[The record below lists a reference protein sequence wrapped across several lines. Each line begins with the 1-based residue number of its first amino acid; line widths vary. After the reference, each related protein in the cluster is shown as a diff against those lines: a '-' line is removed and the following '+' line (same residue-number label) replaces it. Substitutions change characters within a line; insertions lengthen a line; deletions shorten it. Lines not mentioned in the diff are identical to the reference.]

1 MNPTVKEP
9 KKRFMTLKRREA
21 CLGWLFVSPA
31 LIGFSI
37 FTFGS
42 ILYSFYLS
50 LTDYDLLSAPKWV
63 GFDNYIRAFTK
74 DQYFYKYFGNT
85 LYFVVTLV
93 PIVLALSLLLA
104 ILINKKTSWVN
115 NIYRVALF
123 LPSITSTVAVSMVWL
138 WIFNPDMGL
147 INNFLMAIGLND
159 VPMWLGDTAW
169 SKPALVIMRVWQMGG
184 YYMIMFLAGLQ
195 TIPETLYEAAELDGA
210 SEIQK
215 FFRITL
221 PLLSNTTF
229 VVMILLVI
237 EAFNMFESIF
247 IMTAG
252 GPLGSTSTM
261 MYYIYEQAFS
271 SYNMGYEVH
280 FTFIAVKHLI
290 ESYGV
295 RISAEGKTFAYS
307 GDTGVCEGLYKVA
320 SGADAFLCESTFCA
334 GETAEES
341 HHLSAHTAAQTAKD
355 AGVKQLFMTHYHSEQ
370 SQALLQEA
378 RQVFPD
384 AVLTQIESA
393 YAVGEK

>member
-50 LTDYDLLSAPKWV
+50 MTDYDLVSTPKWV

-147 INNFLMAIGLND
+147 INNFLMAIGLN
-159 VPMWLGDTAW
+159 
-169 SKPALVIMRVWQMGG
+169 
-184 YYMIMFLAGLQ
+184 
-195 TIPETLYEAAELDGA
+195 GA
-210 SEIQK
+210 S
-215 FFRITL
+215 R
-221 PLLSNTTF
+221 
-229 VVMILLVI
+229 
-237 EAFNMFESIF
+237 
-247 IMTAG
+247 
-252 GPLGSTSTM
+252 
-261 MYYIYEQAFS
+261 
-271 SYNMGYEVH
+271 
-280 FTFIAVKHLI
+280 
-290 ESYGV
+290 
-295 RISAEGKTFAYS
+295 
-307 GDTGVCEGLYKVA
+307 
-320 SGADAFLCESTFCA
+320 
-334 GETAEES
+334 
-341 HHLSAHTAAQTAKD
+341 HLSSCVYGRWAAT
-355 AGVKQLFMTHYHSEQ
+355 
-370 SQALLQEA
+370 
-378 RQVFPD
+378 
-384 AVLTQIESA
+384 I
-393 YAVGEK
+393 

>member
-9 KKRFMTLKRREA
+9 KKRYMTLKRREA

-50 LTDYDLLSAPKWV
+50 MTDYDLVSTPKWV

-169 SKPALVIMRVWQMGG
+169 SKRSVYRPQD
-184 YYMIMFLAGLQ
+184 Q
-195 TIPETLYEAAELDGA
+195 
-210 SEIQK
+210 
-215 FFRITL
+215 
-221 PLLSNTTF
+221 
-229 VVMILLVI
+229 
-237 EAFNMFESIF
+237 
-247 IMTAG
+247 
-252 GPLGSTSTM
+252 GSCP
-261 MYYIYEQAFS
+261 
-271 SYNMGYEVH
+271 VH
-280 FTFIAVKHLI
+280 V
-290 ESYGV
+290 
-295 RISAEGKTFAYS
+295 
-307 GDTGVCEGLYKVA
+307 
-320 SGADAFLCESTFCA
+320 
-334 GETAEES
+334 
-341 HHLSAHTAAQTAKD
+341 
-355 AGVKQLFMTHYHSEQ
+355 
-370 SQALLQEA
+370 
-378 RQVFPD
+378 
-384 AVLTQIESA
+384 
-393 YAVGEK
+393 

>member
-50 LTDYDLLSAPKWV
+50 LTDYDLVSTPKWV

-169 SKPALVIMRVWQMGG
+169 SKPALVIKIGRASCRERV
-184 YYMIMFLAGLQ
+184 
-195 TIPETLYEAAELDGA
+195 
-210 SEIQK
+210 
-215 FFRITL
+215 
-221 PLLSNTTF
+221 
-229 VVMILLVI
+229 
-237 EAFNMFESIF
+237 
-247 IMTAG
+247 
-252 GPLGSTSTM
+252 
-261 MYYIYEQAFS
+261 
-271 SYNMGYEVH
+271 
-280 FTFIAVKHLI
+280 
-290 ESYGV
+290 
-295 RISAEGKTFAYS
+295 
-307 GDTGVCEGLYKVA
+307 
-320 SGADAFLCESTFCA
+320 
-334 GETAEES
+334 
-341 HHLSAHTAAQTAKD
+341 
-355 AGVKQLFMTHYHSEQ
+355 
-370 SQALLQEA
+370 
-378 RQVFPD
+378 
-384 AVLTQIESA
+384 
-393 YAVGEK
+393 